1 MAELNEQQIMANA
14 QDILAGEK
22 PIMFDKDIRPLIDL
36 INMKIYT
43 ALRGAKEGKMARE
56 DEMAAAEGEAPIEPT
71 AEPMPG
77 AGPEGELPED
87 MMDMTPLIEVLGP
100 EATEDQAMAVYDAAQ
115 EMAETRG
122 KSITDL
128 AAMIK
133 ADFQLRM
140 RLLELAAATEEAAL
154 PPMAAGPEGAPMGP
168 PAGAPMGGPPMG
180 GPPGGMPPE
189 GMM

>member
-115 EMAETRG
+115 EMAETHCPRWPQAPRAHQWVHPQEHRWAV
-122 KSITDL
+122 L
-128 AAMIK
+128 PWAVH
-133 ADFQLRM
+133 Q
-140 RLLELAAATEEAAL
+140 EACL
-154 PPMAAGPEGAPMGP
+154 QRE
-168 PAGAPMGGPPMG
+168 
-180 GPPGGMPPE
+180 
-189 GMM
+189 